1 MWRTNSVAKLSK
13 YRKKYNNKS
22 MFLNKGLFI
31 EIKFK
36 DIMFQFRK
44 PGKFQKQKLNSMLA
58 TVVEDMG
65 YSGQENGQSRDIKE
79 QCMLTKFIIKTNIEL
94 EQYKCLIL
102 KITLLNRKEKE
113 LLMLMNKE
121 QNQFQFKRRE
131 W

>member
-13 YRKKYNNKS
+13 YRNKYNNKS

-102 KITLLNRKEKE
+102 KITLLNRKDIE
-113 LLMLMNKE
+113 LLMLMK
-121 QNQFQFKRRE
+121 
-131 W
+131 